1 MAELIVTTQLD
12 TSGFDSGVAKVKS
25 AIAELSGQPVVIKVK
40 LEGGYEK
47 LTKDLAKVAI
57 EQAKAEQAASRQAIA
72 EANLAAQKERSAQA
86 DERMLASR
94 ARIISSENALLM
106 AQERTAQGDERKL
119 ASQAKIV
126 QAEERTKQS
135 IEKTN
140 QAALRANAQM
150 SAGAEETAAATDR
163 LATSVNRVSE
173 AFTGWVT
180 RNIWNSLRNGLRDA
194 LNTMKEMD
202 TQLTTIRRVS
212 GMSEGEVSKY
222 QQQAYDVSS
231 RYGVKPAD
239 YLSNVVAYTRAGYG
253 DLAGDLA
260 EVTTKLQVVGQVSQ
274 DVATQMLLAVDAAY
288 KLEGGSE
295 ALGAVM
301 DGVVAIGDHYAT
313 SVEKIAEGIGIIA
326 PIAAQA
332 HVGIDELSAAI
343 GTITADTQRS
353 GTEAARA
360 LRYVFLNILK
370 NTSTEVEEGV
380 TLTEDEIEGF
390 QDVLEY
396 FIPDVLRTADALGE
410 VVNPME
416 ALGAIAK
423 GVDAKIIDEAELFS
437 MLEKVAGKLRASQ
450 VLSLVRDWDKYSEM
464 LTLFGNSVG
473 ETDSKVEVAL
483 SSWESKANM
492 LSASF
497 TKLFGNVLNSSMV
510 KGGLD
515 ALKGLVDLLNVGD
528 GAPAKMLAIGTA
540 FSVITTALTTLAKSG
555 QIMKLLSFFAN
566 PAFLGGAALSGVFLL
581 MKGYAD
587 GLVNAQG
594 ELKTSAQEATSAY
607 EEQKTKVASI
617 TAELEDHQAIV
628 DSLTGK
634 AGSLTA
640 AEQARLTEEQ
650 KITEELRMQLQLEKE
665 KEIVSA
671 RKAAQGAVELYN
683 NGESRLDLVGAGVDR
698 SALASAMLA
707 SGTPQQVIESI
718 KGGSFTLSGG
728 VVARAYASETIEMY
742 RQVSDTI
749 ASIDKDLAD
758 AMAAQDTAKYG
769 ELLTQKQEY
778 MTLSQFLE
786 TSLQG
791 YYEEAASVIKGIQP
805 YYDLIKD
812 LTEENISS
820 DDVAIKNA
828 YESAVATKKIIE
840 TVMSTGEAAPTTT
853 TGQDGSSGSG
863 GSTATMTTWEKEQDA
878 QLRRTQALVTANR
891 EYNETLQ
898 AGQKFARITA
908 KTYKELEKTGIDF
921 SKKLPGTDL
930 DLSEA
935 VIQDGESFIFLGE
948 ALEALNKQSK
958 EWYEKYGIK
967 MPDNFKEIA
976 DNADTVAGSFE
987 DLLKRAGSMADEAA
1001 AASKALE
1008 ELKKQLKADGE
1019 HGDVLSAYR
1028 TEYKTVME
1036 MWKKGL
1042 YGSKELQGFMNL
1054 VLGDETMAKLG
1065 YNYKEAGK
1073 LLGNKF
1079 FKAMFA
1085 PGGKDDF
1092 GTEAIRYLYNNVAN
1106 KAGNIVGENGEV
1118 VANLKKV
1125 NGEIAVTVNSFEGLA
1140 KVLGINTDVLL
1151 TLFDA
1156 LGMYKNGLNTTGDD
1170 ITKLLDSMGEGVS
1183 KLNNGV
1189 REVDLTKFINTL
1201 AANGSSIGEIFQ
1213 LIQSMGG
1220 LKGVSFG
1227 DADIKDTAALYDKI
1241 KDAVSKA
1248 NDKNFFLEPDASGF
1262 TSYASAAKAA
1272 MAEVDDAWAASQAA
1286 ISGTPAT
1293 PKMDTSNVQEG
1304 TGVLNGTASVFEHY
1318 VSEGDGAE
1326 ASPTMNVSE
1335 VIAGMATLGLSLIS
1349 FGSYSIAGNAATA
1362 KPSMVT
1368 DFVTAGISV
1377 LTDSAI
1383 SAFNSYQTAG
1393 DGAEPKPGLIT
1404 TVVEAGSAFLNGV
1417 ANSVFT
1423 HFLSAGNAAN
1433 PKPKMDTSDVAA
1445 GKTAVDSAI
1454 DLLAKYGI
1462 IDENAKAGIKTK
1474 LAGPEAEMAFATAAL
1489 LLFGMIDEDATASID
1504 ARDIDGPKQ
1513 TVEDAEKYL
1522 KEKFG
1527 ITNVSAIA
1535 GLKNEIKPEDL
1546 ATLAQTLLELWAY
1559 GRTYKATTVLEGDA
1573 TDEQKAA
1580 ALKTAADDLAKF
1592 KGRFTAQLEIQGLK
1606 VTDSA
1611 IVAALATSLNSL
1623 KDLYTT
1629 KVEVDTSQIEGA
1641 QALVADLEAKA
1652 NATVSSMQ
1660 EALAIQ
1666 LGFNSNPMGGEGGGG
1681 KESNKPTALSSALEA
1696 MWRGAS
1702 EAAYGYSDAVVEAE
1716 SKTQD
1721 AVRAV
1726 TETEKALA
1734 LVSEGAGFGSDVYGD
1749 EFAMAKDAERL
1760 SQVAEAI
1767 RGLIPVGDAAW
1778 TEDAKNALQIYSDFL
1793 DLFDDDY
1800 WEAMKA
1806 SGHNELDEA
1815 IDSFNEAVDSIPEET
1830 ETEVEVPGATES
1842 TGKIEELADAIDGL
1856 PEGKN
1861 VTIGVTW
1868 SPGMAPSA
1876 PSGFSDPMGALAG
1889 SVAEGTRN
1897 YPGGRSL
1904 VNELGPELIAYN
1916 GMAFVAGGGK
1926 PTIVNLPKGAMI
1938 FDAQE
1943 TRSIVANSGGL
1954 PSGVIGSHAAGLSLT
1969 FQTPQ
1974 QKGLSIIGALGRT
1987 DLGGLFG
1994 LTGDALAD
2002 WAGTITGKDKGKGG
2016 GGKKPAVDN
2025 TDYWA
2030 IVEAHYKEVTAVADN
2045 ATTNLEYQIQLLKD
2059 AWDDEKKPLDEQIKA
2074 LQDLNSVID
2083 RQITLLTRE
2092 RDKLTKPIQDEVDA
2106 LKEAKDIQDDQLEL
2120 EERQKAVEEA
2130 RAELQNAQNERT
2142 IRFYNKETGH
2152 WEWMADQKRIQ
2163 SAQEALESAEKS
2175 LADFQY
2181 DLQIKALENEI
2192 KAIEAEYQEK
2202 FDALNAD
2209 KQENE
2214 DTIYDL
2220 QQELKEL
2227 ERRYNEI
2234 MGPLEE
2240 EKEDRSRAKAAL
2252 ENAWTNAQFERRET
2266 PTGNLDLA
2274 ISKTGTAGSIAG
2286 GGIKELQADL
2296 KTIANAY
2303 RGSQQNN
2310 TLASLGIQFGA
2321 TPSYAGTSSVT
2332 TVGNSV
2338 TDSHDIVINGIT
2350 LPASAAYQSLMD
2362 LANDLSIYVNY
2373 K

>member
-57 EQAKAEQAASRQAIA
+57 EQAKATQATAKQAIA

-86 DERMLASR
+86 DERMLGHR
-94 ARIISSENALLM
+94 ARIISSENSLLALK
-106 AQERTAQGDERKL
+106 ERTEQADERSL
-119 ASQAKIV
+119 ASKAKIV

-140 QAALRANAQM
+140 QASIRANAQM
-150 SAGAEETAAATDR
+150 AAGAKEATAATNQFAN
-163 LATSVNRVSE
+163 SVNRVSE
-173 AFTGWVT
+173 AFSGWVT
-180 RNIWNSLRNGLRDA
+180 RNIWMTLRNGLREA
-194 LNTMKEMD
+194 LSTMKEMD

-212 GMSEGEVSKY
+212 GMSEAEAGKY
-222 QQQAYDVSS
+222 QEQAYDISS

-239 YLSNVVAYTRAGYG
+239 YLSNVVAFTRAGYG
-253 DLAGDLA
+253 SMAGELA

-274 DVATQMLLAVDAAY
+274 ETATQMLLAVDAAY
-288 KLEGGSE
+288 KFDDKAKGLGSV
-295 ALGAVM
+295 L
-301 DGVVAIGDHYAT
+301 DGVIAIGDNYAT

-326 PIAAQA
+326 PIAQQA

-360 LRYVFLNILK
+360 LRYVFLNILQ

-380 TLTEDEIEGF
+380 TLTKEEIEGF

-396 FIPDVLRTADALGE
+396 FIPDVLALAEAEGK
-410 VVNPME
+410 VINPME
-416 ALGAIAK
+416 ALGALAK
-423 GVDAKIIDEAELFS
+423 GIKEDVIDEAQLFE
-437 MLEKVAGKLRASQ
+437 MLTKVAGKLRASQ
-450 VLSLVRDWDKYSEM
+450 VLALVNDWDKYVDM
-464 LTLFGNSVG
+464 VKLFGDSLG

-497 TKLFGNVLNSSMV
+497 TKLFSNVLNSGMV

-515 ALKGLVDLLNVGD
+515 FLKGFVDLLNIGD
-528 GAPAKMLAIGTA
+528 GVPAKMLAIGTA
-540 FSVITTALTTLAKSG
+540 FSVISSSLTALATGGKLTR
-555 QIMKLLSFFAN
+555 LLSFFAN
-566 PAFLGGAALSGVFLL
+566 PAFLSGAALAGVFLL

-587 GLVNAQG
+587 DLVNTQD
-594 ELKTSAQEATSAY
+594 ELKSGAQEATAAY
-607 EEQKTKVASI
+607 NEQKTKVASI

-634 AGSLTA
+634 AGALTA

-650 KITEELRMQLQLEKE
+650 KITAELQMQLQVEKE
-665 KEIVSA
+665 KQIVAARTSA
-671 RKAAQGAVELYN
+671 LESLALYN
-683 NGESRLDLVGAGVDR
+683 KGESRLDWVGAGVDR
-698 SALASAMLA
+698 SSTASDMLA
-707 SGTPQQVIESI
+707 SGTPQEVLE
-718 KGGSFTLSGG
+718 TLKSGG
-728 VVARAYASETIEMY
+728 VFNIKYRNWDPKHPTTAHFKAYAPETLEMY

-749 ASIDKDLAD
+749 AAIDKDLGEAT
-758 AMAAQDTAKYG
+758 AGQDSVKYS
-769 ELLTQKQEY
+769 ELLAKKQDY
-778 MTLSQFLE
+778 LSLFQYLG
-786 TSLQG
+786 TSLQDYYKEATTIVDG
-791 YYEEAASVIKGIQP
+791 IKPYYE
-805 YYDLIKD
+805 LIKD
-812 LTEENISS
+812 LKDENLSS

-828 YESAVATKKIIE
+828 YESALATKKIIE
-840 TVMSTGEAAPTTT
+840 TVMSTGETVAPKAES
-853 TGQDGSSGSG
+853 QPGSEGSG
-863 GSTATMTTWEKEQDA
+863 GTSATAKTAWQTEQDS
-878 QLRRTQALVTANR
+878 QLKRTQALVKANK

-898 AGQKFARITA
+898 AGQKFARVT
-908 KTYKELEKTGIDF
+908 KETYKELEQTGIDF

-948 ALEALNKQSK
+948 ALQALNKQSK

-976 DNADTVAGSFE
+976 DSAETTAGSFE
-987 DLLKRAGSMADEAA
+987 DLLKKAGSMADEAA

-1036 MWKKGL
+1036 MWQKGL

-1073 LLGNKF
+1073 LLGKQF
-1079 FKAMFA
+1079 YKAMFS
-1085 PGGKDDF
+1085 PSGKDDF
-1092 GTEAIRYLYNNVAN
+1092 GDEAIRYLYNNVAN

-1125 NGEIAVTVNSFEGLA
+1125 NGEIKITVNSFEGLS

-1156 LGMYKNGLNTTGDD
+1156 LGMYKNGINTTGDD

-1183 KLNNGV
+1183 KLNNHV

-1213 LIQSMGG
+1213 LVQSMGG
-1220 LKGVSFG
+1220 MKGVSFG

-1248 NDKNFFLEPDASGF
+1248 NDKNFFLAPDASGF
-1262 TSYASAAKAA
+1262 TSYSEAAQSAITA
-1272 MAEVDDAWAASQAA
+1272 VDDAWAASQAA
-1286 ISGTPAT
+1286 ISGSTAT
-1293 PKMDTSNVQEG
+1293 PKMDTSNVQAG
-1304 TGVLNGTASVFEHY
+1304 TGVLNGTVGVFENY
-1318 VSEGDGAE
+1318 KSEGDGAE
-1326 ASPTMNVSE
+1326 AT
-1335 VIAGMATLGLSLIS
+1335 
-1349 FGSYSIAGNAATA
+1349 
-1362 KPSMVT
+1362 
-1368 DFVTAGISV
+1368 
-1377 LTDSAI
+1377 
-1383 SAFNSYQTAG
+1383 
-1393 DGAEPKPGLIT
+1393 
-1404 TVVEAGSAFLNGV
+1404 
-1417 ANSVFT
+1417 
-1423 HFLSAGNAAN
+1423 
-1433 PKPKMDTSDVAA
+1433 PKMDTSEVQAGTGALNGATGVFGNYKATGDAAEPTPGMDTGEVQAGTGVLNGATGVFNNYQTTGDAADPKPGLDTSKVAA
-1445 GKTAVDSAI
+1445 GESAVDAAI
-1454 DLLAKYGI
+1454 EKLVAFGL
-1462 IDENAKAGIKTK
+1462 IDKNAAAGIKTK
-1474 LAGPEAEMAFATAAL
+1474 LVGPEAEMAFATAAL

-1504 ARDIDGPKQ
+1504 ASNIDGPKQ
-1513 TVEDAEKYL
+1513 TVEGAREYL
-1522 KEKFG
+1522 KNTFG
-1527 ITNVSAIA
+1527 VTVATA
-1535 GLKNEIKPEDL
+1535 TADLKNDIAPEDL
-1546 ATLAQTLLELWAY
+1546 ATIGMTLLELWSYA
-1559 GRTYKATTVLEGDA
+1559 RTYKATTVLEGDA

-1580 ALKTAADDLAKF
+1580 ALKAAADELAKF

-1666 LGFNSNPMGGEGGGG
+1666 LGFNSNPMGGEGVGG

-1702 EAAYGYSDAVVEAE
+1702 DAAYGYSDAVVEAE

-1721 AVRAV
+1721 AVRNV
-1726 TETEKALA
+1726 TETQKALA

-1760 SQVAEAI
+1760 SQVSEAI

-1800 WEAMKA
+1800 WQAMKA
-1806 SGHNELDEA
+1806 NGHNELDEA

-1830 ETEVEVPGATES
+1830 ETEVDVPGATES
-1842 TGKIEELADAIDGL
+1842 TGKIEELVGAIDGL
-1856 PEGKN
+1856 PESKN

-1904 VNELGPELIAYN
+1904 VNELGPELIAY
-1916 GMAFVAGGGK
+1916 GGRAFVAGGGK

-1938 FDAQE
+1938 FDAAE

-1954 PSGVIGSHAAGLSLT
+1954 PSGVIGSHAAGLSTTLLT
-1969 FQTPQ
+1969 PE
-1974 QKGLSIIGALGRT
+1974 QKGLAIIGALGKT
-1987 DLGGLFG
+1987 EFGGLFG
-1994 LTGDALAD
+1994 LTGDALAE
-2002 WAGTITGKDKGKGG
+2002 WAGSITDGRDKTKPKGKGG
-2016 GGKKPAVDN
+2016 GGAPVDN

-2030 IVEAHYKEVTAVADN
+2030 IVEAHYKEITAVADN
-2045 ATTNLEYQIQLLKD
+2045 AATNLEYQIKLLKD

-2074 LQDLNSVID
+2074 LQDLNGIID

-2152 WEWMADQKRIQ
+2152 WEWMADQKRVQ
-2163 SAQEALESAEKS
+2163 DAQKALEDAQKS
-2175 LADFQY
+2175 LADFEY
-2181 DLQIKALENEI
+2181 DQRIKALEAEI
-2192 KAIEAEYQEK
+2192 KAIEDEYQDK
-2202 FDALNAD
+2202 FDKLNED
-2209 KQENE
+2209 KQANE
-2214 DTIYDL
+2214 DEIYDL
-2220 QQELKEL
+2220 NQQLKDL
-2227 ERRYNEI
+2227 ERKYNELI
-2234 MGPLEE
+2234 GPLEE
-2240 EKEDRSRAKAAL
+2240 EKEDRSRAKEAA
-2252 ENAWTNAQFERRET
+2252 ENAWTNAQFERREA
-2266 PTGNLDLA
+2266 PKGNLDLA
-2274 ISKTGTAGSIAG
+2274 ISKTGVPGSIAG

-2303 RGSQQNN
+2303 KGSQQNN

-2332 TVGNSV
+2332 TVGNNV